1 MLPKRHLDINNP
13 KFVYNPYPFLAGLR
27 ETLPI
32 FYDEEWQKVWVLRY
46 GDIATLLKDRRLGRQ
61 ILHVM
66 TREELGWPPPNPAQA
81 PFDYFQSKHMLDREP
96 PDHTRLK
103 TLVMK
108 AFTPQRVEALHQQI
122 QQIINELLDK
132 VEPIGKM
139 DLLHDL
145 AEPLPVTVIAEL
157 LGIPEK
163 DRHKLRPW
171 SAAIVKLYELGY
183 TDAQVHA
190 GSKAVIAFSDYIRN
204 LAEERRTHPEDD
216 LISALVAV
224 EEQGEKLTE
233 DELIANCILLLNAG
247 HEATVN
253 AITGGMLTLFRHPEQ
268 KQELTRAAADSATG
282 TALFKSAV
290 EELLRYDTPLPMFE
304 RWVLQ
309 DFEYKGIA
317 LKRGMEVG
325 LMFAS
330 GNRDPRRFERPDELV
345 LTRKDNAHFTFS
357 LGTHYCLG
365 APLARLELQLVFQT
379 LLRRFPKI
387 RLATDADRLE
397 YGGFVIRGLRSL
409 PVVF

>member
-1 MLPKRHLDINNP
+1 MLPKHHLDINNP
-13 KFVYNPYPFLAGLR
+13 KFIHNPYPLLAELR

-66 TREELGWPPPNPAQA
+66 TREQLGWPPPNPAQA

-108 AFTPQRVEALHQQI
+108 AFTPQRVESLHHRI
-122 QQIINELLDK
+122 EQIINKLLDK
-132 VEPIGKM
+132 VEQTGKM

-157 LGIPEK
+157 LGVPES

-183 TDAQVHA
+183 SEAQVHA
-190 GSKAVIAFSDYIRN
+190 GSRAVIEFSDYIRN
-204 LAEERRTHPEDD
+204 LAQERRAHPQDD
-216 LISALVAV
+216 LVSALVAV

-253 AITGGMLTLFRHPEQ
+253 AITGGMLTLFRHSSQRE
-268 KQELTRAAADSATG
+268 ELTRAAADSATG

-290 EELLRYDTPLPMFE
+290 EELLRFDTPLPMFE
-304 RWVLQ
+304 RWVLE
-309 DFEYKGIA
+309 DFEYKGIS

-330 GNRDPRRFERPDELV
+330 GNRDPRRFERPDDLV
-345 LTRKDNAHFTFS
+345 LTRKDNAHLTFS

-387 RLATDADRLE
+387 RLAIDADRLE